1 MRIIGG
7 KYKSRTIPFNKKI
20 KARPTTDS
28 AKEALFN
35 ILENRISLD
44 KIKVLDLFAGT
55 GNIAYEFI
63 SRGAF
68 SVNCIDQQINAIK
81 FINQQANKWEM
92 NIKPYKAN
100 VYSFLEK
107 KLTTFDII
115 FADPPYDDKKTIEI
129 PEIIFKKKL
138 LNKDGWLIL
147 EHGKNID
154 FHDCDNFE
162 EQRTYSSVNFSFF
175 KNQNDE

>member
-20 KARPTTDS
+20 KARPTTDN

-35 ILENRISLD
+35 ILENKISLEE
-44 KIKVLDLFAGT
+44 IKVLDLFAGT

-63 SRGAF
+63 SRGAY
-68 SVNCIDQQINAIK
+68 SVKCIDQQISAIR
-81 FINQQANKWEM
+81 FINQQAKIWDM

-107 KLTTFDII
+107 KLTSFEII
-115 FADPPYDDKKTIEI
+115 FADPPYSDKNSYKI
-129 PEIIFKKKL
+129 PEIIFKKNILKPG
-138 LNKDGWLIL
+138 GWLVL
-147 EHGKNID
+147 EHGKEID
-154 FHDCDNFE
+154 FHNSINFVE
-162 EQRTYSSVNFSFF
+162 KRTYSSVNFSFF
-175 KNQNDE
+175 KNPLI